1 MRNAII
7 LMGTCLFASSV
18 FAGGDTCPSPACGPG
33 SCLSLKAVAING
45 NPIVPTSNV
54 TAARGDVVEAEIWLS
69 CWGLDLGLLRAY
81 QAVLAGRIGATS
93 GDSGLV
99 LPVGWDAPLDLT
111 PCVSTPDCPPG
122 TSCTAGTCSG
132 PAHFPGLGVFIDTDR
147 ADYPLRDFDPL
158 PVIGTTTL
166 DYIIAGL
173 ARDITGATDDGQPK
187 YGGTILLEVSNDACG
202 EFTFDF
208 WTIGLSSISVFG
220 SPPDF
225 DPNTPDTVVPGTQPL
240 FIQTL
245 DCDCNNNGV
254 LDDDELA
261 TGVANDCNQNGIPDG
276 CDIASGTSPD
286 ADGNGTPDD
295 CFTPIP
301 TVSEWGLAVLALL
314 LLVTAKLQ
322 FGFVR
327 RRVV

>member
-18 FAGGDTCPSPACGPG
+18 FAGGDTCPNSACGPG

-45 NPIVPTSNV
+45 SAIAPTSNV
-54 TAARGDVVEAEIWLS
+54 IVARGDVVEAEIWLS
-69 CWGLDLGLLRAY
+69 CWGADVGLLRAY
-81 QAVLAGRIGATS
+81 QAVLRGRVGVES
-93 GDSGLV
+93 GDNGLV

-111 PCVSTPDCPPG
+111 PCVSTPNCPPG
-122 TSCTAGTCSG
+122 TSCVGSMCSG
-132 PAHFPGLGVFIDTDR
+132 LAHFPGTGAFIDTAR
-147 ADYPLRDFDPL
+147 ADFPLRDFDPL

-166 DYIIAGL
+166 NYLIGGL
-173 ARDITGATDDGQPK
+173 ARDFTGATDDGQPK
-187 YGGTILLEVSNDACG
+187 YGGTVLLEVGNDACG

-208 WTIGLSSISVFG
+208 LNTGVSSISEFFSLNAG
-220 SPPDF
+220 FS
-225 DPNTPDTVVPGTQPL
+225 VVPGTQPL

-254 LDDDELA
+254 FDDEELA
-261 TGVANDCNQNGIPDG
+261 TGAASDCNENGIPDS

-295 CFTPIP
+295 CFIAIP

-314 LLVTAKLQ
+314 LLVAAKLR
-322 FGFVR
+322 FGFAR
-327 RRVV
+327 RRAA